1 MARVWAV
8 CSELSWLTENVEPNR
23 PCSSPENQPK
33 RILYFSVMPIF
44 RIWWAIARFI
54 AVPEPSSLMPGPAA
68 TPSMWAP
75 TCRTRFG
82 SPLGVSARMS

>member
-1 MARVWAV
+1 MASVWAV
-8 CSELSWLTENVEPNR
+8 CVELSWRTAYWEPNR

-33 RILYFSVMPIF
+33 RILYFSGMPSL

-75 TCRTRFG
+75 TCRTRVG
-82 SPLGVSARMS
+82 SPPGVSARMS